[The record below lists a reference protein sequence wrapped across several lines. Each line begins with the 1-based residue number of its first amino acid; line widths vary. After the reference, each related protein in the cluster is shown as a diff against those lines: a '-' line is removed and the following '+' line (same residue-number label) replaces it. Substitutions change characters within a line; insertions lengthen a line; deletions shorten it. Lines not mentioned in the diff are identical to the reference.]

1 MNVKINLITYPD
13 KLHNN
18 ADSVLLVSPSQPVM
32 ADFQSTILA
41 NAQDDLNVYA
51 YESGEPVDWLLDV
64 AAIVDMIIIDID
76 NVDLPERNLLSFL
89 IAKSKTY
96 WLTNVQDIVY
106 NYISKQ
112 RIYNFKTIDKIGGTI
127 VEASIEE

>member
-1 MNVKINLITYPD
+1 
-13 KLHNN
+13 
-18 ADSVLLVSPSQPVM
+18 
-32 ADFQSTILA
+32 
-41 NAQDDLNVYA
+41 
-51 YESGEPVDWLLDV
+51 
-64 AAIVDMIIIDID
+64 MIIIDID